1 MIGESASGG
10 GVRSERRGRGR
21 AGEAEF
27 AFPLAVSGQER
38 AGQGG
43 VGDVVG
49 QGLLA
54 GKRRVA
60 LAVVRAEPGR
70 AARRRAVGHRR
81 PSARG
86 PSASL
91 SFRGGFRSLA
101 QLPCPR
107 GGRFPHR
114 APWHAPSLRHPAP
127 CGHQVALPH
136 SLWLT
141 RATGA
146 LWVQLESSSSA
157 TGSGAVELILLLVL
171 FMCHL
176 SPAPSELAAQAQTRS
191 RGRFLLIILRIVSVA
206 RYAYCFLSRGR
217 AWLRFHPHDSQPSA
231 SSSS

>member
-81 PSARG
+81 PVARG

-114 APWHAPSLRHPAP
+114 APWHTPSLRHPAP

-157 TGSGAVELILLLVL
+157 PGSGAVELILLLVL
-171 FMCHL
+171 PFHVSLKSCPKRAGGTGTDPL
-176 SPAPSELAAQAQTRS
+176 AGKISPDYTPNCICCTLCPLLLVPGKSLATVPS
-191 RGRFLLIILRIVSVA
+191 
-206 RYAYCFLSRGR
+206 
-217 AWLRFHPHDSQPSA
+217 P
-231 SSSS
+231 